1 MKTAFFGLKPWE
13 KEYINKHTETQSGKD
28 LSFFDGILNKDN
40 IPTETDFDI
49 ISIFVDST
57 LDEATLSKFPNLK
70 MIAARSTGYDNID
83 LSYCQNRNIVVS
95 TVPSYGENTVAEFAF
110 GLILCLSRKIYQGV
124 DRIRETGKFDFEG
137 LQGFDLQGKTL
148 GVVGTGRIGRHSIRI
163 AKGFEMKVVAYDPY
177 PNQEFAKAADFSYVT
192 FQEILAQSDIITIH
206 VPFTKETTHLFNE
219 QTFNMMKK
227 GAYLINTSRG
237 GVVDTQALIIAL
249 KNGQVG
255 GAGLDVLE
263 EEGAIKDELSFLVKG
278 STEEHNIR
286 TILANHILIDMP
298 NVVITPH
305 NAFNTTEAL
314 QKILDT
320 TVKNIAAFL
329 KSEPINVA
337 KVS

>member
-13 KEYINKHTETQSGKD
+13 EEYIKKHAEVQVAQD
-28 LSFFDGILNKDN
+28 LTFLPGILDKDHL
-40 IPTETDFDI
+40 PEAKDFDI
-49 ISIFVDST
+49 LSVFVDST
-57 LDEATLSKFPNLK
+57 LDAATLNIFPNLK

-83 LSYCQNRNIVVS
+83 LDYCRQKNIVVS

-148 GVVGTGRIGRHSIRI
+148 GVIGTGRIGRHSVRI
-163 AKGFEMKVVAYDPY
+163 AKGFEMKIMAYDPY
-177 PNQEFAKAADFSYVT
+177 PNRQFAEAAGFSYLT
-192 FQEILAQSDIITIH
+192 FEEVLKQSDIVTIH
-206 VPFTKETTHLFNE
+206 VPYTKETHHLFNE
-219 QTFNMMKK
+219 RTFQLMKR

-237 GVVDTQALIIAL
+237 GVVDTTALMVAL
-249 KNGQVG
+249 KNGQLG
-255 GAGLDVLE
+255 GVGLDVLE

-278 STEEHNIR
+278 SAEKHNLR
-286 TILANHILIDMP
+286 TILANHVLFDLP

-320 TVKNIAAFL
+320 TAENIAAFL
-329 KSEPINVA
+329 KGAPINMV
-337 KVS
+337 KSD